1 MSEPVDPNLAP
12 PPGSYAPPP
21 PPPGS
26 YAPPPQPQPAGY
38 TPQPAPPSQ
47 PAWSDPLFVPPGSS
61 FGAWYNKVI
70 EIVKRS
76 WRSVLMIT
84 GVGIALPAGIVSL
97 VSWLSYGYYATSAT
111 LLFHMGT
118 LFDTGQLLFGAFIT
132 FVFAVAAFFVS
143 AVAWAAAVYT
153 ITLEANGERPSLNAA
168 FNYGLKR
175 AGSLWLWTIVV
186 ALIVAVGTCLLI
198 LPGIY
203 AAFALS
209 LFGFVVIFERDQNPI
224 ARSFKLT
231 HADLGSTLGKV
242 AVLAVAIWVFEL
254 IVNAIFGSIENGI
267 ISNGFV
273 GFDFS
278 FGARFGVGIVSL
290 ISDLVVVTPVTG
302 LLVMAMLP
310 IYAGLRAREIQL
322 STPALRQQ
330 LG

>member
-12 PPGSYAPPP
+12 PPGNYAPPPSPP
-21 PPPGS
+21 PPPG
-26 YAPPPQPQPAGY
+26 YAPPSQPQPAGY
-38 TPQPAPPSQ
+38 TPQPG
-47 PAWSDPLFVPPGSS
+47 WSDPLFVPPGSS

-132 FVFAVAAFFVS
+132 FVFAVAAFFVT
-143 AVAWAAAVYT
+143 AAAWAAAVYT
-153 ITLEANGERPSLNAA
+153 ITLEANGERTNINAA
-168 FNYGLKR
+168 FSYGLKR
-175 AGSLWLWTIVV
+175 AGSLWLWTIVAAV
-186 ALIVAVGTCLLI
+186 IVAIGTCLLI

-203 AAFALS
+203 AGFALS
-209 LFGFVVIFERDQNPI
+209 LFGFVVVFERGQNPI

-231 HADLGSTLGKV
+231 HADLGPTLGKV
-242 AVLAVAIWVFEL
+242 AVLAAAAFVYEI
-254 IVNAIFGSIENGI
+254 IVNAIIGSIESGI

-290 ISDLVVVTPVTG
+290 IGDLLVLTPVTG
-302 LLVMAMLP
+302 LLLMGLLP
-310 IYAGLRAREIQL
+310 VYAEQRAREIQL
-322 STPALRQQ
+322 STGLLRQQ